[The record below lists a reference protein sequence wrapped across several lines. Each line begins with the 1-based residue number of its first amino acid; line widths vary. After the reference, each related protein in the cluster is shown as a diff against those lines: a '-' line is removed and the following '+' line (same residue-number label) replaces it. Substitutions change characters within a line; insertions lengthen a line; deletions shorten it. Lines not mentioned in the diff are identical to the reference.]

1 MALQEQE
8 EVRALFAQRNE
19 INKRLNELLKNTA
32 LGETEDYRLHGPN
45 GDTTALSDLFGD
57 KSDLIVIQNMGQSCR
72 YCTMW
77 ADGFMGVKQHLEDRA
92 AFALVSPDSPSEQ
105 QAFAKSRGWTFR
117 ILSSHGTP
125 FKKDLGFESETGD
138 QSPGVS
144 TFRREGT
151 KLINIANDFFGPG
164 DSYCAVWHLYD
175 LLHGGADGWEP
186 QYEYVAAAPES

>member
-138 QSPGVS
+138 QSPGIS

>member
-105 QAFAKSRGWTFR
+105 QAFSKSRGWTFR
-117 ILSSHGTP
+117 ILSSRGTP

>member
-175 LLHGGADGWEP
+175 LLHGDADGWEP

>member
-186 QYEYVAAAPES
+186 QYEYVAAAPEY